1 MLYLLDL
8 NFGNPS
14 ICSYDLLISSSEP
27 VRLTCE
33 TCRKHFSSAWSLLQH
48 AQKEHGMR
56 IYATSS
62 RDSYTPSQSP
72 RVSTPIQKTP
82 RHDNQNEERDRE
94 RDQRD
99 RDKDRDKKHEYER
112 DRIRSDSTD
121 PRRTTSSVG
130 SASSGEGPLSS
141 SHPSPQNPFMF
152 PRMPFDGRHPLS
164 PLSAMSPL
172 NRPPGDFRVDFG
184 SDPYHRTNIPGL
196 FGLGH
201 FEHGPSPPFHPFE
214 QRSHPRG
221 MSLDDFYSQRLRQL
235 ASSTSPSPVR
245 KHAPYPTT
253 QPSSLPGAVRIPGII
268 PSVTPP
274 ATTASDAEKKIE
286 GTVGLTSPI
295 NQKSCEFCGKSFRFQ
310 SNLIVHRRSHTGE
323 KPFKCPL
330 CPHACTQQSKLKRH
344 MKTHVKS
351 VVTLSSN
358 VSNNSEGSMASSS
371 STPDSNKMGNDEDE
385 DADEEEEEEEDEVEE
400 EEDIELI
407 AALQLREEQRRE
419 EENKEREQNSERD
432 NKSLNTS
439 SELAARL
446 FDRRIEQTIA
456 NELSKDT
463 DSRDKEGSL
472 LSEVMENSGLSRI
485 PNYNEAL
492 KLAMEENKHNKDS
505 DDVSPTSKSE
515 GAEDPKSDESKE
527 QSKGVKRDKPMD
539 DSNIMSISKMIKK
552 EPPEKGTTPPV
563 SAPPRLNSIEGF
575 YPGLW
580 FGGPAPPD
588 IFRTFPPTLPRYPF
602 DGVGDINGFNLTPT
616 TSASDSALGSGNPAA
631 GNSNSALSSNGS
643 TPVRR
648 KEGSSR
654 NDTCEYCGKVFR
666 NCSNL
671 TVHRRSHTGE
681 KPYKCLLCSYACAQS
696 SKLTR
701 HMKTHGRFGKDV
713 YKCKFCDMPFSVP
726 STLEKHMKKC
736 VEKSQGGI
744 IDGEHDTESN
754 SDAASVSDSL
764 PAPSTGSLSSASANQ
779 FSGSLPLTSQLVA
792 TGFSL
797 GLTQARPSLQHL
809 PFPTLN
815 SSDKKMKPE
824 GNQSR
829 ELDNEYETPTG
840 FSFGLFQHR
849 PPAAS
854 NSSEKKMK
862 LESKQSK
869 DTDDGHDGESNG
881 NLSSIPNSSLG
892 RPVASPSENPLS
904 LHSQLAAAGL
914 AFGLSP
920 SRTGI
925 PHLPFGL
932 PSPLEKR
939 TNKLVENSQTTDDR
953 GNDGESNYKAASK
966 SDCLSGSSTPVNS
979 LVSSSGTSISLN
991 SQIAAQSLTLGLS
1004 QSKAGFPSSNHSPLS
1019 ASSTSI

>member
-1 MLYLLDL
+1 M
-8 NFGNPS
+8 
-14 ICSYDLLISSSEP
+14 
-27 VRLTCE
+27 RLTCE
-33 TCRKHFSSAWSLLQH
+33 TCRKHFNSAWHLLQH

-72 RVSTPIQKTP
+72 RVSTPIQKIS
-82 RHDNQNEERDRE
+82 RHDNQSEDRDRD
-94 RDQRD
+94 RDMRD
-99 RDKDRDKKHEYER
+99 RDKDRDKKQEYDRER
-112 DRIRSDSTD
+112 TRSDSTD

-152 PRMPFDGRHPLS
+152 PRMPFEGRHPLS
-164 PLSAMSPL
+164 PLSAMSPM
-172 NRPPGDFRVDFG
+172 NRPLGDFRVDFG
-184 SDPYHRTNIPGL
+184 NDPYHRTNISGL
-196 FGLGH
+196 FGH
-201 FEHGPSPPFHPFE
+201 FETGPSPPFHPFE
-214 QRSHPRG
+214 QRSHQRG

-245 KHAPYPTT
+245 KHTPYPTT
-253 QPSSLPGAVRIPGII
+253 QPSNLPGAVRIPGII

-274 ATTASDAEKKIE
+274 ATTASDAEKKME
-286 GTVGLTSPI
+286 GTAGLTSPI
-295 NQKSCEFCGKSFRFQ
+295 NQKSCEFCGKTFRFQ

-351 VVTLSSN
+351 VVNLSSN

-385 DADEEEEEEEDEVEE
+385 DADEEEDEEEDEVEE

-407 AALQLREEQRRE
+407 AALELRAERRRE
-419 EENKEREQNSERD
+419 EENKIGEQNSDRD
-432 NKSLNTS
+432 GKRIDPS

-456 NELSKDT
+456 NELSKDA
-463 DSRDKEGSL
+463 DKEGSV

-485 PNYNEAL
+485 PHINEAL
-492 KLAMEENKHNKDS
+492 KLAMEESKHNKDS
-505 DDVSPTSKSE
+505 NDISPTSKSE
-515 GAEDPKSDESKE
+515 GADCQQSDDIKE
-527 QSKGVKRDKPMD
+527 QINKGIKRDKPID

-552 EPPEKGTTPPV
+552 EPAEKGTTPPS
-563 SAPPRLNSIEGF
+563 SAPPRMTGIEGF

-580 FGGPAPPD
+580 FGGPTPQD
-588 IFRTFPPTLPRYPF
+588 LFRTFPPTLPRYPF
-602 DGVGDINGFNLTPT
+602 EGVGDINGFNLTPT
-616 TSASDSALGSGNPAA
+616 SSAPDSALGGGNPAA
-631 GNSNSALSSNGS
+631 GNSNSALSTNGS
-643 TPVRR
+643 APPRR

-736 VEKSQGGI
+736 VEKCQGGM
-744 IDGEHDTESN
+744 IDGDHDTESN

-764 PAPSTGSLSSASANQ
+764 PAPSSGSLSSASAPAIQ
-779 FSGSLPLTSQLVA
+779 LGGSLPLTSQLVA
-792 TGFSL
+792 SGFSL
-797 GLTQARPSLQHL
+797 GLAQARPGLQHF
-809 PFPTLN
+809 PFPLLN
-815 SSDKKMKPE
+815 SNDKKSKTE
-824 GNQSR
+824 GNQPKDI
-829 ELDNEYETPTG
+829 DNEYEGPPG
-840 FSFGLFQHR
+840 FSLGLLPNR
-849 PPAAS
+849 PPAAP
-854 NSSEKKMK
+854 NSFEKKLKM
-862 LESKQSK
+862 EGKQSK
-869 DTDDGHDGESNG
+869 DFDDEYEGESNG
-881 NLSSIPNSSLG
+881 NLPFLPNSSLG
-892 RPVASPSENPLS
+892 RPVVSSENPLS

-914 AFGLSP
+914 ALGLSP
-920 SRTGI
+920 SRTGF

-939 TNKLVENSQTTDDR
+939 SNKLLENSQATGDR
-953 GNDGESNYKAASK
+953 GNDEDSTYKAASK
-966 SDCLSGSSTPVNS
+966 SECLSGNSTPVNS
-979 LVSSSGTSISLN
+979 LVSTSSMSISLN
-991 SQIAAQSLTLGLS
+991 SQLAAQNPSIGLS
-1004 QSKAGFPSSNHSPLS
+1004 QSKSGFTSSNHSPLS